1 MQSELFET
9 HEENSKIWK
18 ISEINSAIRKVLEK
32 NFSQVWVKGEI
43 SNLRAHSSGHYYF
56 QLKDSKAQIKAVL
69 FRGDAKNLMRPPEE
83 GSEYLAF
90 GDITSY
96 EARGDCQIR
105 VRHLMQ
111 EGVGNLRLEFE
122 RLKSLLESEGLFEA
136 NRKKE
141 IPHFPLKIGLIT
153 SPEGAAVHDFI
164 TILRRR
170 EWKGE
175 VFLFPSLVQGPQA
188 PENLIISLKQA
199 KQMEPVLDLIVVTRG
214 GGSIEDLWAFNNESL
229 VREIAGSHIPV
240 ISAVGHETDFVLSD
254 FVADLRAE
262 TPSGAAEFIS
272 SHYLSQIEKVKFL
285 KDRLKETKTLFFQSA
300 HDKLELLSAKLK
312 LCSPTNKLEL
322 YGQQLDDLEIRLKN
336 ATQRVLE
343 KKSERIHFLTKS
355 LESCNLQNSLA
366 KGFSIIRDKN
376 GRIVKDGKSLKK
388 DDQVST
394 TFRDGN
400 REMSVL

>member
-1 MQSELFET
+1 
-9 HEENSKIWK
+9 
-18 ISEINSAIRKVLEK
+18 
-32 NFSQVWVKGEI
+32 
-43 SNLRAHSSGHYYF
+43 
-56 QLKDSKAQIKAVL
+56 
-69 FRGDAKNLMRPPEE
+69 MRPPEE

-300 HDKLELLSAKLK
+300 HDKLELLSAKLN
-312 LCSPTNKLEL
+312 LCSPTNKPEL

-376 GRIVKDGKSLKK
+376 GRIVKDGQSLKK
-388 DDQVST
+388 DDHVST